1 MKQNQGKANN
11 DIYEDYRL
19 ISIEVD
25 TLAKIKIS
33 ECVDNVTGEITL
45 TPYLSKSNL
54 PSRHKKQILSLP
66 LMAALFTHNPF
77 TLFLN

>member
-54 PSRHKKQILSLP
+54 PSRHKKTDIIIAPDGSVVYP
-66 LMAALFTHNPF
+66 R
-77 TLFLN
+77 